1 MESQTL
7 DCRSGILPTIHYR
20 AAHFGFLHP
29 VKLFKKKKQLK
40 KKKKNEGKSQKKL
53 MTYILT

>member
-7 DCRSGILPTIHYR
+7 DCRSGILPIFHYR

-29 VKLFKKKKQLK
+29 VKLLK
-40 KKKKNEGKSQKKL
+40 KKKKKTEKKEK
-53 MTYILT
+53 

>member
-7 DCRSGILPTIHYR
+7 DCRSGILPIFHYR

-29 VKLFKKKKQLK
+29 VKLLKKKKKL
-40 KKKKNEGKSQKKL
+40 KKKKNEGKSQRKL
-53 MTYILT
+53 VTYILT